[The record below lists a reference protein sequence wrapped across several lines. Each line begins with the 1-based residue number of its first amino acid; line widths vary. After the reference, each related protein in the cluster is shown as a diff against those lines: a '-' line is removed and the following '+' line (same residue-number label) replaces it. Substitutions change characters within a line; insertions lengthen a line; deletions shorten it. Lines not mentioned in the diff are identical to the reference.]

1 MAAAAP
7 ERRIAALVLTELL
20 VELASEALF
29 RGKNSAKRP
38 GQPPLGVLLVPTQAA
53 AEGDDQLNASA
64 RLSAVNR
71 EARRFGVREGQ
82 TIAEASALVSGLVV
96 RRVAQP
102 LLDRALEAVAEAAL
116 AFGAIVAVGA
126 PDTIWIEVGAS
137 AHLFGGE
144 ASLCSELVSRV
155 RAMGHAARVAVSVGP
170 TIAQMLAR
178 WAQPVASGK
187 GEPGVLVVPS
197 ERTLRAMADLPVIAL
212 PLSEEMRDWLVR
224 LGVLTVGELAK
235 LPASA
240 LGSRLEADAAR
251 VLELAAGRD
260 RQPLTAFQPPRTLV
274 EAMSWEHEASGNEPL
289 LFALRGLSARVSA
302 RLSGRG
308 EAAQSLVLSIEH
320 AGAFARFRG
329 TEPVTKLRFAL
340 STPLWREE
348 QLFRVVASR
357 LERVKLQAPSVGLK
371 LEVPVLAPAV
381 ARQLDFGEFISGTQ
395 GASDELPLILA
406 ELVADIG
413 EDRVGVLKVV
423 DSHRPEAQSAL
434 AEVVLREPPGAKD
447 AKDTKPGPA
456 RLRKAE
462 PRRLPGAPTRLL
474 PEPLPLEG
482 ALRVGEAFAIDGR
495 LYSVER
501 IVFEHRLEGVEW
513 WSRSPVARDY
523 VRLLLRGGDGF
534 IEALAYVERR
544 SQRAFLQAIAD

>member
-1 MAAAAP
+1 VTVAAP
-7 ERRIAALVLTELL
+7 ERRIAALVLPELL

-29 RGKNSAKRP
+29 QGKKPAKKPR
-38 GQPPLGVLLVPTQAA
+38 QPPLGVLLVPTQAE
-53 AEGDDQLNASA
+53 AEGDDRLAAGA

-96 RRVAQP
+96 RRVSQP
-102 LLDRALEAVAEAAL
+102 ALDRALAAVAEAAL
-116 AFGAIVAVGA
+116 AFGATVAVGA
-126 PDTIWIEVGAS
+126 PDTIWVEVGAS

-144 ASLCSELVSRV
+144 AALAAELVSRV
-155 RAMGHAARVAVSVGP
+155 RSMGHAVRVAVSLGP
-170 TIAQMLAR
+170 TIAQMFAR
-178 WAQPVASGK
+178 WAQPVASSK
-187 GEPGVLVVPS
+187 AEPGVLVVPA
-197 ERTLRAMADLPVIAL
+197 ERTLEAMADLPVIAL
-212 PLSEEMRDWLVR
+212 PLSEEMREWLVR

-251 VLELAAGRD
+251 VLELVRGRD
-260 RQPLTAFQPPRTLV
+260 GKPLTAFQPPRTLV

-289 LFALRGLSARVSA
+289 LFALRGLCARVSA

-308 EAAQSLVLSIEH
+308 EAAQSLVLTIEH
-320 AGAFARFRG
+320 SGAFARFRG
-329 TEPVTKLRFAL
+329 AEKVTKLRFAL

-348 QLFRVVASR
+348 QLFRIVASR
-357 LERVKLQAPSVGLK
+357 LERVKLAAPSVGLG

-381 ARQLDFGEFISGTQ
+381 ARQLDFGELLTGTQ
-395 GASDELPLILA
+395 RASDELPLILA

-423 DSHRPEAQSAL
+423 DSHRPEAQSVLTPVSLSEAG
-434 AEVVLREPPGAKD
+434 AEGQGRAP
-447 AKDTKPGPA
+447 
-456 RLRKAE
+456 RLRKTE

-482 ALRVGEAFAIDGR
+482 PLHAGAALAIDGR

-534 IEALAYVERR
+534 MEALAYVERR
-544 SQRAFLQAIAD
+544 NQKAFLQAIAD